1 MQLQGK
7 TVMKGYKREN
17 NEETAVVDEK
27 SGKKEWKGK
36 NMLEQVEGT
45 ICRNKWERKMW
56 RNNRK
61 KYV

>member
-27 SGKKEWKGK
+27 SGKKE
-36 NMLEQVEGT
+36 
-45 ICRNKWERKMW
+45 
-56 RNNRK
+56 
-61 KYV
+61 